1 MTKRFLKFNLFTLVL
16 LRDFIIDLFRIHGKV
31 EGEKTSALYHTS
43 LWNLNTNP
51 ILCPFSSQ
59 YFIIREI
66 GNGDNQKVVGESER
80 NQMGEREL
88 WRKEHSIDL
97 DKEIW
102 RRKIRSEL

>member
-1 MTKRFLKFNLFTLVL
+1 MVNATFGSKFYQAELKL
-16 LRDFIIDLFRIHGKV
+16 
-31 EGEKTSALYHTS
+31 
-43 LWNLNTNP
+43 
-51 ILCPFSSQ
+51 
-59 YFIIREI
+59 
-66 GNGDNQKVVGESER
+66 SER